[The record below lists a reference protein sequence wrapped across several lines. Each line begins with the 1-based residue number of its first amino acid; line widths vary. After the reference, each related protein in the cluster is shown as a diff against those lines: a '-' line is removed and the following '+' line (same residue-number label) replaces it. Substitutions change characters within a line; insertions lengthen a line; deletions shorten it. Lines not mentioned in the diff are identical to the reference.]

1 MTGNLDKL
9 SQCETFMLSDKGM
22 DSISVWETWVWF
34 LVRNIKTSMWLI
46 LSNFILGM
54 RENIIQAIFVIC
66 IFPVNSH
73 SWKQTLV
80 SFQILQLSFNKGA
93 NGMISK
99 TELLFEI
106 YFHIFYSLIKKQW
119 PNIADTILFCTRC
132 TSETRLFRIWFATS
146 SILCCV
152 NNT

>member
-34 LVRNIKTSMWLI
+34 IVRNIKTSMWLI

-93 NGMISK
+93 NGMVSK

-119 PNIADTILFCTRC
+119 PKKTLLTQYYSVHVVLLKQDYLEFD
-132 TSETRLFRIWFATS
+132 LLLLQFY
-146 SILCCV
+146 V
-152 NNT
+152 V